1 MRIVLSET
9 GPRREDRV
17 KRITAALL
25 TALLASPSQ
34 SLAAQSL
41 ASMREVMPVSKD
53 AGFSLVR
60 LDGSEAKQVFM
71 RAISEEALQIAR
83 ERAAERGLRVTD
95 TFTVYEIRPTA
106 GLRKAQTEIGLEG
119 GRVLVWDWENYDT
132 AYTSGTMIVETWS
145 PSTSTTFDF
154 TYWEDDT
161 WGATSYAR
169 FIEGRDRE
177 GRLTRALG
185 KAAKTVN
192 MPRLINAVF
201 GQTTCQELTNWRSCM
216 RECVKARL
224 NNSMWAAVG
233 GGIGSV
239 RLCATNATRAG
250 AFGPYV
256 AAGVFMGCVLLG
268 ASMAGGIAMVAQ
280 FGSQD
285 ACDAA
290 SVCGAQP
297 SCQ

>member
-161 WGATSYAR
+161 WGATRAICGGRRVYGLRSAR
-169 FIEGRDRE
+169 CVHG
-177 GRLTRALG
+177 
-185 KAAKTVN
+185 
-192 MPRLINAVF
+192 
-201 GQTTCQELTNWRSCM
+201 WR
-216 RECVKARL
+216 
-224 NNSMWAAVG
+224 NSHG
-233 GGIGSV
+233 GSV
-239 RLCATNATRAG
+239 RQSRRLRCGVRLWRPAVVPVGGSHDDLAWPVPSRDDTHRRWPDSLS
-250 AFGPYV
+250 GPDR
-256 AAGVFMGCVLLG
+256 F
-268 ASMAGGIAMVAQ
+268 
-280 FGSQD
+280 
-285 ACDAA
+285 
-290 SVCGAQP
+290 
-297 SCQ
+297 